1 MKEACTEPHNDFS
14 TMLYNVARTKGK
26 EVFTECWVYEG
37 RVGEGEYQN
46 PSFQLNFGLNPS
58 YQTHN
63 RQP

>member
-1 MKEACTEPHNDFS
+1 
-14 TMLYNVARTKGK
+14 MLYNVARTKGK

-58 YQTHN
+58 YQTQN
-63 RQP
+63 PQP